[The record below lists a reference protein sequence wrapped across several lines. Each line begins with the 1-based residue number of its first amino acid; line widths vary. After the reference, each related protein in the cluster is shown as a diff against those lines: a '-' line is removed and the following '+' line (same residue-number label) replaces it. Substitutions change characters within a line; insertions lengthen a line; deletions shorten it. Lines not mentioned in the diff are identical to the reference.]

1 MTAIQRG
8 VERWQPADASIP
20 MPVVTSDEITHLSF
34 GDIDGRQFVNYL
46 PFAGGVAAGFS
57 SHDLEAAFY
66 TSEIDS
72 AGDPVTDGMES
83 SGLQWVE
90 CPSRLTGKRRFVVE
104 VTGDSME
111 PTFSIGDYVVCE
123 YHRHCQPNHRVVI
136 MANFSDLP
144 DRGECAIKRI
154 SESTDEW
161 VFVSDNP
168 VYEDIHVSKVDS
180 SDEYPIYGTVIYNLT
195 KGRDVR

>member
-1 MTAIQRG
+1 MA
-8 VERWQPADASIP
+8 
-20 MPVVTSDEITHLSF
+20 
-34 GDIDGRQFVNYL
+34 
-46 PFAGGVAAGFS
+46 AGGGVDTSAGRDRRQDYTFP

-66 TSEIDS
+66 TTEIDS

-90 CPSRLTGKRRFVVE
+90 CPSRLIGKRRFVVE

-111 PTFSIGDYVVCE
+111 PTCSTGDYVVCE
-123 YHRHCQPNHRVVI
+123 FHRHCQPNHRVVI

-154 SESTDEW
+154 SEAPDEW

-168 VYEDIHVSKVDS
+168 VYEDIRVPKLDS

-195 KGRDVR
+195 TSQDVR